1 MRPGPA
7 DTIHLGGGD
16 DGAAGARRGPG
27 RAARGGT
34 GEAHLTA
41 PVLVRDRTTGALVA
55 ERVFSE
61 AALRRLYGPG
71 LRAWLKRQVA
81 TRGPFNRLY
90 GWLQRRPGGVRE
102 FVERLGID
110 ASEAELPLEAYA
122 SVDAFF
128 VRRLR
133 PGVRPVDPDP
143 RAIVSPADGRALA
156 FADLG
161 QAARLPVKGAWLDLA
176 TLLGDAALAARY
188 AGGSA
193 LVVRLAP
200 ADYHRT
206 HWAHD
211 GVASPPRRLGGRLHS
226 VHPIAL
232 AAGAAS
238 FANRRVVTLL
248 DGPCGLAAVVDVG
261 ALLVGTIV
269 QGYTPGP
276 VRKGAEKGLFRLG
289 GSTTV
294 LAWEPD
300 RVRLDDDLLAATRAG
315 HESLVRVGSRVGLLR
330 ACGVASPSSHG

>member
-1 MRPGPA
+1 MPG
-7 DTIHLGGGD
+7 
-16 DGAAGARRGPG
+16 GAGEELTGPI
-27 RAARGGT
+27 
-34 GEAHLTA
+34 
-41 PVLVRDRTTGALVA
+41 LVRDRATGALVA

-61 AALRRLYGPG
+61 AALRWVYGPG
-71 LRAWLKRQVA
+71 LRARLARAVA
-81 TRGPFNRLY
+81 TRTPFNRLY
-90 GWLQRRPGGVRE
+90 GLLRRRPGGVRA
-102 FVERLGID
+102 FVEELGID
-110 ASEAELPLEAYA
+110 ATEAELPLEAYA

-133 PGVRPVDPDP
+133 PGARPVDPDP
-143 RAIVSPADGRALA
+143 ATVVSPADGRALA

-161 QAARLPVKGAWLDLA
+161 PDARLPVKGAWLDLA
-176 TLLGDAALAARY
+176 TLVGDAALARRW

-206 HWAHD
+206 HWPHD

-248 DGPCGLAAVVDVG
+248 DGPAGLAAVVDVG

-269 QGYTPGP
+269 EGYTPGP
-276 VRKGAEKGLFRLG
+276 VRKGEEKSLFRLG

-294 LAWEPD
+294 LAWEPG
-300 RVRLDDDLLAATRAG
+300 RVRLDDDLLEATRAG
-315 HESLVRVGSRVGLLR
+315 HESLVRVGARVGRLAR
-330 ACGVASPSSHG
+330 